1 MRVLRFVE
9 PIKTTNSKT
18 FLATLASLI
27 SRLNDRVTTFHQS
40 RFFSP
45 TVARHV
51 KIEIIFRELESQSYS
66 LNVKSHLKSH
76 QNSPV

>member
-27 SRLNDRVTTFHQS
+27 SRLNDRVTTFQQS
-40 RFFSP
+40 RFFLPPLQDMS
-45 TVARHV
+45 
-51 KIEIIFRELESQSYS
+51 KSKLYS
-66 LNVKSHLKSH
+66 ANWNRNHIH
-76 QNSPV
+76 